1 MQWTNHPIQCSPQI
15 ATKMGKGE
23 KNKVHPTELRQQGS
37 RQQLSTS
44 PGGGGEWG
52 RGVVGGGGAAPWLR
66 GGRAR
71 PVYHL
76 GSLQP
81 VEAKSGA
88 TPGPCAGGRGG
99 VCQVHMCVRSCLCL
113 SIQVCE

>member
-44 PGGGGEWG
+44 PGGGVSGGGEWWAG
-52 RGVVGGGGAAPWLR
+52 EGQ
-66 GGRAR
+66 
-71 PVYHL
+71 HL
-76 GSLQP
+76 GS
-81 VEAKSGA
+81 EAEE
-88 TPGPCAGGRGG
+88 PGQFTTSAP
-99 VCQVHMCVRSCLCL
+99 SNL
-113 SIQVCE
+113 